1 LQAFESNILFKKL
14 IIEKRNKEIKK
25 NNKKELNKSVEIAF
39 AK

>member
-1 LQAFESNILFKKL
+1 LQALELNILFKKL

-25 NNKKELNKSVEIAF
+25 NNKRELNKSFKIVF